1 MLRVEVE
8 AVIISEGEREA
19 VQARNGGWVPA
30 PGPAPVLIAL
40 VGDHPVVGRALL
52 QKPGLGLPERLA
64 ALCHLHFVFE
74 DGRSHAAS
82 GTDRRDLRRSWS
94 PRCRAAGRGRT
105 ISDQRLVVIGR
116 AGRGGA
122 AALQEEEPLRFAS
135 SESRAFL
142 LGTCFG
148 EGGGGRPG
156 EWCPA

>member
-8 AVIISEGEREA
+8 AVIISEGESEA
-19 VQARNGGWVPA
+19 VRARNGGWVPA

-64 ALCHLHFVFE
+64 ALCHLHFGLE

-82 GTDRRDLRRSWS
+82 GADRRDLRRSWS

-105 ISDQRLVVIGR
+105 ISDQLLVIIGR

-122 AALQEEEPLRFAS
+122 AALQEGEPLRFAS